1 MGSFGWTEILIVAL
15 ILILLFG
22 AKRLPDIGRGLGDGI
37 RGFKQ
42 AMRGEE
48 PGGDAKGNDSKN
60 GTKP

>member
-1 MGSFGWTEILIVAL
+1 MGSLGWTEILVLAL

-37 RGFKQ
+37 RGFRQ

-48 PGGDAKGNDSKN
+48 PGGDAKGGDSN
-60 GTKP
+60 SGTKP

>member
-22 AKRLPDIGRGLGDGI
+22 AKRLPDIGKGLGDGI
-37 RGFKQ
+37 RGFRQ

-48 PGGDAKGNDSKN
+48 PGRDSKGGDPN
-60 GTKP
+60 SGSKS